1 VRDSRHESS
10 LPNKL
15 VHSVKIISA
24 VTTPDFS
31 GRLTSPSTINDGD
44 VVFPIQENDGDVVFP
59 VQENDGDVVF
69 PIQEN
74 DGDVVFPVQE
84 NDGDVVFPVQENDGD
99 VVFPVQENDGDV
111 VFPEMEISIRILY
124 QLVKRNLPAQKKRPN
139 SIALSIRT
147 HYGCHP

>member
-1 VRDSRHESS
+1 MRDSRHESS
-10 LPNKL
+10 LQNKL

-44 VVFPIQENDGDVVFP
+44 VVFPIQENDGDIVFP
-59 VQENDGDVVF
+59 VQL
-69 PIQEN
+69 N
-74 DGDVVFPVQE
+74 DGDVVFPVQL
-84 NDGDVVFPVQENDGD
+84 NDGDI
-99 VVFPVQENDGDV
+99 

-124 QLVKRNLPAQKKRPN
+124 QLVKRNLLAQKKRPN

>member
-1 VRDSRHESS
+1 MRDSRHESS

-44 VVFPIQENDGDVVFP
+44 VVFP
-59 VQENDGDVVF
+59 
-69 PIQEN
+69 
-74 DGDVVFPVQE
+74 VQE
-84 NDGDVVFPVQENDGD
+84 NDGDVVFPVQLNDGD
-99 VVFPVQENDGDV
+99 I

>member
-1 VRDSRHESS
+1 MRVIRHESS
-10 LPNKL
+10 LPNEL
-15 VHSVKIISA
+15 VHSLKVSSA

-31 GRLTSPSTINDGD
+31 GRLTSWSTI
-44 VVFPIQENDGDVVFP
+44 
-59 VQENDGDVVF
+59 
-69 PIQEN
+69 N

>member
-1 VRDSRHESS
+1 MRDSRHESS

-44 VVFPIQENDGDVVFP
+44 IVFP

-84 NDGDVVFPVQENDGD
+84 NDGDIVFPVQL
-99 VVFPVQENDGDV
+99 NDGDV

>member
-1 VRDSRHESS
+1 MRDSRHESS

-44 VVFPIQENDGDVVFP
+44 VVFP
-59 VQENDGDVVF
+59 VQL
-69 PIQEN
+69 
-74 DGDVVFPVQE
+74 
-84 NDGDVVFPVQENDGD
+84 
-99 VVFPVQENDGDV
+99 NDGDV

>member
-1 VRDSRHESS
+1 MRDSRHESS

-59 VQENDGDVVF
+59 V
-69 PIQEN
+69 QEN

>member
-1 VRDSRHESS
+1 
-10 LPNKL
+10 
-15 VHSVKIISA
+15 

-44 VVFPIQENDGDVVFP
+44 VVFPI
-59 VQENDGDVVF
+59 
-69 PIQEN
+69 
-74 DGDVVFPVQE
+74 QE

>member
-1 VRDSRHESS
+1 MRDSRHESS

-31 GRLTSPSTINDGD
+31 GRLTSQSTINDGD

-59 VQENDGDVVF
+59 V
-69 PIQEN
+69 QEN